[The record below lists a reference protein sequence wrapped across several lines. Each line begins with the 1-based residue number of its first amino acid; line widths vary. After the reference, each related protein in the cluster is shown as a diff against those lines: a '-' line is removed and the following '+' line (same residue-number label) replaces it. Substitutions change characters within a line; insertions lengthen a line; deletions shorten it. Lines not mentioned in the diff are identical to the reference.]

1 MKPSDF
7 QKTIQCQ
14 FDCLLKKVTKGIIQN
29 YQKEL
34 SRRSKREAL
43 FCELPELVIDKMGTC
58 DEYETDSTTF
68 SVCGIDIRVLDD
80 KLATALAKLPEKKR
94 NILLMYYFLEMSDTE
109 IGELFHMTRNASHK
123 SRTGSLAKIR
133 KMLEEEKT
141 EHE

>member
-14 FDCLLKKVTKGIIQN
+14 FDCLLKKVTKGIVLN

-34 SRRSKREAL
+34 SRRSRREAL

-58 DEYETDSTTF
+58 DEYETDSTAF

-80 KLATALAKLPEKKR
+80 KLALALSKLSEKKR

-109 IGELFHMTRNASHK
+109 IGELFQMSRNASHK
-123 SRTGSLAKIR
+123 SRTSSLMKIR
-133 KMLEEEKT
+133 KTLEEEKKDN
-141 EHE
+141 E

>member
-7 QKTIQCQ
+7 QKTVQCQ
-14 FDCLLKKVTKGIIQN
+14 FDCLLKKVTKGIVLN

-43 FCELPELVIDKMGTC
+43 FCELPELVIDKMATW

-80 KLATALAKLPEKKR
+80 KLASALMKLPEKKR

-109 IGELFHMTRNASHK
+109 IGELFQMSRNASHK
-123 SRTGSLAKIR
+123 SRTGSLDKIR

-141 EHE
+141 DHE

>member
-7 QKTIQCQ
+7 QKTVQCQ
-14 FDCLLKKVTKGIIQN
+14 FDCLLKKVTKGIILN

-43 FCELPELVIDKMGTC
+43 FCELPELVIDKLGTW
-58 DEYETDSTTF
+58 DEYETDSMTF
-68 SVCGIDIRVLDD
+68 TVCGIDVRVADD
-80 KLATALAKLPEKKR
+80 KLASALAKLPEKKR

-109 IGELFHMTRNASHK
+109 IGELFQMSRNASHK

-133 KMLEEEKT
+133 TMLEEEET
-141 EHE
+141 SHE